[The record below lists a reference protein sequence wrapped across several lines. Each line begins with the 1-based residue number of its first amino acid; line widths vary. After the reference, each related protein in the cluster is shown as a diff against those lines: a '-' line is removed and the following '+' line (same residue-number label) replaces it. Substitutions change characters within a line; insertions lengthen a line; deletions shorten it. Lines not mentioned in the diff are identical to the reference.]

1 MLDTNIQNG
10 ELFKNILEDNETLNN
25 EEEEVENNNNNN
37 DDDDDED
44 DEDDEDDDDN
54 IHIVIENINL
64 AKPPSPIRPTTITD
78 TIRPT
83 RNY

>member
-1 MLDTNIQNG
+1 LLDTNIQNG
-10 ELFKNILEDNETLNN
+10 ELFKNILEDNETFNN
-25 EEEEVENNNNNN
+25 EEEELENNNN
-37 DDDDDED
+37 DDDDDE
-44 DEDDEDDDDN
+44 EDEDDDDN